1 MKIYNLIATAS
12 FGIESIVADEL
23 KELGY
28 TDLKVDNGKVE
39 FKGSAYDICK
49 TNLWLRTADRV
60 MLKVAEFEAHTFE
73 ELFDKTKAIDWS
85 SIIEEDGKFP
95 VARISSV
102 KSRLFSKSDS
112 QSVIKKTVGGKKN

>member
-1 MKIYNLIATAS
+1 MKKYNLIATAS

-60 MLKVAEFEAHTFE
+60 MLKVAEFEAHSFD
-73 ELFDKTKAIDWS
+73 ELFELCEFEFS
-85 SIIEEDGKFP
+85 L
-95 VARISSV
+95 
-102 KSRLFSKSDS
+102 LFCFSTTGSEICS
-112 QSVIKKTVGGKKN
+112 